1 MSVEIKMPA
10 LSPTMESGNLVKW
23 HVKEG
28 DKVSPGDILAEI
40 ETDKATMEVESADEG
55 VVAQLTC
62 PEGSQ
67 NVPVGTVIAILSENQ
82 STVTVKTPALH
93 LPVPQPSP
101 PKAPTHAIP
110 SPKYN
115 LQAAPPPLE
124 RSEGMRVKASP
135 LARRLAQEQEIN
147 LVDVEGSG
155 PGGRIV
161 KSDLVS
167 AKTNKLFSAASL
179 PSLSDE
185 VPKSEISIPNIR
197 KIVAQRLTHSK
208 QTIPHYYL
216 TIEADITE
224 LLQTRRQI
232 NSTYQDNRVSVNDF
246 IIKALALSLIKTPEA
261 HVQWLD
267 NKMFQLHRADI
278 SVAVAIPDG
287 LITPI
292 VKAANLKTL
301 RTIAS
306 EMRVLIDKAKS
317 GKLKPEEFQGGT
329 FSISNLGMYGIRDF
343 AAVINPPQS
352 GIVAIGATAERP
364 VLLKDGSLENRSF
377 ILMTGSFDHRA
388 VDGAT
393 GAKLLSALKE
403 LLEHPALLLY

>member
-1 MSVEIKMPA
+1 M
-10 LSPTMESGNLVKW
+10 
-23 HVKEG
+23 
-28 DKVSPGDILAEI
+28 
-40 ETDKATMEVESADEG
+40 
-55 VVAQLTC
+55 
-62 PEGSQ
+62 
-67 NVPVGTVIAILSENQ
+67 
-82 STVTVKTPALH
+82 
-93 LPVPQPSP
+93 
-101 PKAPTHAIP
+101 
-110 SPKYN
+110 
-115 LQAAPPPLE
+115 
-124 RSEGMRVKASP
+124 
-135 LARRLAQEQEIN
+135 
-147 LVDVEGSG
+147 
-155 PGGRIV
+155 
-161 KSDLVS
+161 
-167 AKTNKLFSAASL
+167 
-179 PSLSDE
+179 
-185 VPKSEISIPNIR
+185 PKSEISIPNIR